1 MPPKRPKNPNAPVY
15 TLNSNVLMHEI
26 SKRIKTKNAARLSIA
41 LGSRKVPGLSKAVK
55 ALNTQR
61 KEDAV
66 RIAKAQIHGIA
77 RRVVTVMRGIRM
89 LVDKKRPKEYTSR
102 TMAQN
107 IKNNA
112 WTARYGPN
120 FTITTKHQQQH
131 FSKTLEDRAFG
142 GLKIR
147 VAYRGEVEVPRLQN
161 MYRADA
167 SWLVSIQWKSD
178 IGFQKGAGTQFWINA
193 NTQRIKS
200 DPDPRDYAGFWA
212 INRKATH
219 STPLEKQCRVIVK
232 AIASAIFKD
241 IVTQWNALP
250 KTKPDQK

>member
-66 RIAKAQIHGIA
+66 RIAKARIHRIA
-77 RRVVTVMRGIRM
+77 RRVVNVMRGIRM
-89 LVDKKRPKEYTSR
+89 FIDKKRPKEYTSR

-120 FTITTKHQQQH
+120 YTNIANFPLPNNYNNNQTRTSI
-131 FSKTLEDRAFG
+131 FKTLEDRAFG
-142 GLKIR
+142 GLKII
-147 VAYRGEVEVPRLQN
+147 VAYSGAYEVPAN
-161 MYRADA
+161 ETENENGYRAEA
-167 SWLVSIQWKSD
+167 YWHVSIQWKSD

-200 DPDPRDYAGFWA
+200 DPDPRDYAFFLRG
-212 INRKATH
+212 RKI
-219 STPLEKQCRVIVK
+219 R
-232 AIASAIFKD
+232 
-241 IVTQWNALP
+241 NAGLYSKP
-250 KTKPDQK
+250 SPAPSSKTS

>member
-26 SKRIKTKNAARLSIA
+26 SKRLKTKNAARLSIA

-66 RIAKAQIHGIA
+66 RIAKGIIHGIA

-120 FTITTKHQQQH
+120 YLNTTKNHNWLVNW
-131 FSKTLEDRAFG
+131 SKTLIE
-142 GLKIR
+142 K
-147 VAYRGEVEVPRLQN
+147 
-161 MYRADA
+161 
-167 SWLVSIQWKSD
+167 
-178 IGFQKGAGTQFWINA
+178 
-193 NTQRIKS
+193 QRI
-200 DPDPRDYAGFWA
+200 
-212 INRKATH
+212 
-219 STPLEKQCRVIVK
+219 PLH
-232 AIASAIFKD
+232 
-241 IVTQWNALP
+241 
-250 KTKPDQK
+250 

>member
-1 MPPKRPKNPNAPVY
+1 MPPKRLTTAPVY

-26 SKRIKTKNAARLSIA
+26 SKRLKTKNAARLSIA

-66 RIAKAQIHGIA
+66 RIAKGIIHGIA

-120 FTITTKHQQQH
+120 YLNTTKNHNWLVNW
-131 FSKTLEDRAFG
+131 SKTLIE
-142 GLKIR
+142 K
-147 VAYRGEVEVPRLQN
+147 
-161 MYRADA
+161 
-167 SWLVSIQWKSD
+167 
-178 IGFQKGAGTQFWINA
+178 
-193 NTQRIKS
+193 QRI
-200 DPDPRDYAGFWA
+200 
-212 INRKATH
+212 
-219 STPLEKQCRVIVK
+219 PLH
-232 AIASAIFKD
+232 
-241 IVTQWNALP
+241 
-250 KTKPDQK
+250 